1 MTETTTVEYT
11 AGDGMVLTLKHV
23 RGAGGAKGPVLLVPG
38 AGVRAELFC
47 PPEQRTVVD
56 ALVDDGWD
64 VWLQNWRSSI
74 DVPLTDWD
82 LDQAA
87 VYDHPRAVAAVRAH
101 TGADTVKAIV
111 HCQGSSSFMLSAAA
125 GLLPDVD
132 VIVANSMALHP
143 IVPPWARVKLR
154 YVVPIA
160 APLLP
165 HLDTRWQE
173 PGHPAP
179 NWIAKALVAVVR
191 ATHRECENSSCR
203 MVSFTYGAGRPAL
216 WSHDNISEATH
227 NWLRSEFGAV
237 PMSFF
242 KQMARSVRR
251 GQLTPTGRFAE
262 LPVDLLDGPPHTD
275 ARIALLTG
283 RDNRCFLPASQ
294 QQTYDYLN
302 RTRPGGQQSLTVI
315 DGYGHLDI
323 FFARY
328 GERDTFGSV
337 LELLN
342 A

>member
-1 MTETTTVEYT
+1 MTKTSTVEYT
-11 AGDGMVLTLKHV
+11 AGDGMALTLKHV
-23 RGAGGAKGPVLLVPG
+23 RAPDGGKGPVLLVPG

-47 PPEQRTVVD
+47 PPGQRSVVD

-87 VYDHPRAVAAVRAH
+87 VHDHPRAVAAVREH
-101 TGADTVKAIV
+101 TGAATVKAIT
-111 HCQGSSSFMLSAAA
+111 HCQGASSFMLSAAA

-132 VIVANSMALHP
+132 TILANSMALHP
-143 IVPPWARVKLR
+143 
-154 YVVPIA
+154 VVPAGSRFKLSCVMPLA

-165 HLDTRWQE
+165 HLDTRWEE

-179 NWIAKALVAVVR
+179 NLIAKALVAAVR
-191 ATHRECENSSCR
+191 ATHRECRNSSCR

-227 NWLRSEFGAV
+227 DWLRDEFGAV

-251 GQLTPTGRFAE
+251 GRLAPTGRFPQI
-262 LPVDLLDGPPHTD
+262 PVDLLDGPPQTD

-294 QQTYDYLN
+294 QHTYDYLN
-302 RTRPGGQQSLTVI
+302 RTRPRGSQSMTVI

-323 FFARY
+323 FFAKH
-328 GERDTFGSV
+328 GDRDTYGRV
-337 LELLN
+337 LGLLN
-342 A
+342 G